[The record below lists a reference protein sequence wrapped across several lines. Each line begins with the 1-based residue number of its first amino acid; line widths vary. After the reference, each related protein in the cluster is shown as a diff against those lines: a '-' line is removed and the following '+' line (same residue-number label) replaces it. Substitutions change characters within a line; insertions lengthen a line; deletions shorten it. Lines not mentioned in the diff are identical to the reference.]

1 MCYDPECTCQTCC
14 SHGQDGL
21 SESELTLQALADSM
35 AVEYDAAM
43 ESEQAAVFAHL
54 LDLWALGDN
63 AEISRLETL
72 LPW

>member
-14 SHGQDGL
+14 YGQEDGL

-35 AVEYDAAM
+35 AEYDAAM

-54 LDLWALGDN
+54 LDLWVLGDN